1 MKILTSII
9 SILLVLLVSGPVLA
23 VEFEPLANFS
33 IEEVVAQVPGL
44 EEQLTFDSVYD
55 WKPRVDERY
64 VTWVTYNGGEGKVW
78 YYDTKGG
85 KRDMV
90 ANVPGDQND
99 PDISGGKI
107 VWDDTRNGNAD
118 IYSYD
123 IASGTENVVYSSTS
137 NKFRPAISNGVVAFE
152 DYGTDDSRDIGFIKA
167 GSTAK
172 PTYIDLNSMDKANPD
187 VDGDWIV
194 YQQLD
199 DGKADWNI
207 YAYNINTQQLVQ
219 VTRDPETQENPRISG
234 DLITWEDNRNG
245 KWDIFMYNLKKELTT
260 AVTFDDVDDRN
271 PSISGSNI
279 VWTRYQQDGTSD
291 IYMINLQIPK
301 TYVVSAGPGN
311 QIMPDIYVDKVAW
324 QDDRFG
330 GWDVFLYTLQPDTP
344 FRPYEFY
351 GPVTLNYLP
360 APAGTQILAKVD
372 GKTKD
377 TITVTQEG
385 YYGGEGS
392 YSDKLTVDIN
402 QADIGRYITFWAD
415 GFQGTPSI
423 PIAGDGATQEQAL
436 NFMYAQPLPDIY
448 LYGSVIIDGQPAVK
462 GTKLTAKID
471 DVVRGEYTTTQTGQY
486 GGSGAQDPALK
497 IPITEQDLGKHITFW
512 QGDFKA
518 TETVQITSGGK
529 FRQDLTFI
537 QVAPL
542 TPYEFYGYVQFDGK
556 SAPAGTTI
564 QAQIDGL
571 PTTTYVT
578 RYAGSYGGPGDNPED
593 TRLIVPVK
601 EADVG
606 KTISFVSGT
615 QRATATQIVA
625 RSGERVVRKDL
636 DFSTSGIYAD
646 FTASPTQGSAPLTVQ
661 FKDLSTGGPTMWVW
675 DFGDGPIPMSSN
687 ASSCSGDNCNSIAN
701 PVHTYTAAGTYTV
714 TLTASNQKSSDT
726 EVKTG
731 YITVGGSPSF
741 LTDFVAS
748 PTSGASPLTVKFT
761 DLTVGGPTMWVW
773 DFGDGSIPMSS
784 NASCSG
790 DGCNNVANPVHT
802 YKGAGTYTVTLTSS
816 NQYGNSDTETKVNYI
831 SVGSSPSF
839 MTDFT
844 ASPTSGASPLT
855 VKFTDLTVGGPTMW
869 SWNFGDGTT
878 DMVGSPTH
886 TYAKDGVYT
895 VTLTSSNQYGNSDTE
910 TKVNYIT
917 AGSSP
922 SGDCIPISAGWNFV
936 SVPKKLAPGSDTA
949 AIFSQIDVDGHSIF
963 QYDSAL
969 GQWKTLTMASQIKP
983 LDSVWLYSKGVNTV
997 PLKFDTDP
1005 LQIPP
1010 TRELKRGWN
1019 AIGFTGFEPLEAK
1032 FAFLSVQEKWIN
1044 CLGFSSAQQ
1053 KYNEM
1058 IIKGRNEDTKLMP
1071 YNGYW
1076 LFMSD
1081 DGVLAAI
1088 SA

>member
-1 MKILTSII
+1 VVRIPSDKKLIIMKILTSLI

-137 NKFRPAISNGVVAFE
+137 NKFRPAIANGVVAFE

-172 PTYIDLNSMDKANPD
+172 PTYIDSNSMDKANPD
-187 VDGDWIV
+187 VDGEWIV

-207 YAYNINTQQLVQ
+207 YAYNINTQQLIQ
-219 VTRDPETQENPRISG
+219 VTRDPATQENPRISG

-311 QIMPDIYVDKVAW
+311 QIMPDIYVDKVTW

-423 PIAGDGATQEQAL
+423 PIAGDGSTQEQAL
-436 NFMYAQPLPDIY
+436 NFIYAQPLPDIY

-529 FRQDLTFI
+529 FRQDLTFT

-564 QAQIDGL
+564 QAQIDGV

-578 RYAGSYGGPGDNPED
+578 KYAGSYGGPGDNPED
-593 TRLIVPVK
+593 ARLIVPVK

-625 RSGERVVRKDL
+625 RTGERVVRKDL
-636 DFSTSGIYAD
+636 DFSTTGIYAD
-646 FTASPTQGSAPLTVQ
+646 FTASPTSGAAPLTVQ
-661 FKDLSTGGPTMWVW
+661 FKDLSTGGPTMWSW
-675 DFGDGPIPMSSN
+675 NFGDGTTDMVGSPT
-687 ASSCSGDNCNSIAN
+687 
-701 PVHTYTAAGTYTV
+701 HTYA
-714 TLTASNQKSSDT
+714 K
-726 EVKTG
+726 
-731 YITVGGSPSF
+731 
-741 LTDFVAS
+741 
-748 PTSGASPLTVKFT
+748 
-761 DLTVGGPTMWVW
+761 
-773 DFGDGSIPMSS
+773 DGI
-784 NASCSG
+784 
-790 DGCNNVANPVHT
+790 
-802 YKGAGTYTVTLTSS
+802 YTVTLTSS

-839 MTDFT
+839 MTDFI

-969 GQWKTLTMASQIKP
+969 GQWKTLTMTSQIKP
-983 LDSVWLYSKGVNTV
+983 LDSVWLYSKDVNTV

-1032 FAFLSVQEKWIN
+1032 FAFLSVQDKWIN
-1044 CLGFSSAQQ
+1044 CLGFNSAQQ